1 VPSERKRPPVDSPGF
16 ALYFESVVKTSKT
29 RGEAVRRLGYRQP
42 SMVYYHMKKLGIT
55 RPVGWSRRPDAKI
68 QQQSLVPLV
77 LIAENEQ
84 RAWVGALIQGEGCIQ
99 CRYVKESGSTQL
111 QLSLSMVDPAPIFTL
126 ARYYGL
132 QPPTKPTKNHQWK
145 PLWRKNVS
153 GLRALRTLREIL
165 PFLRGQK
172 RSEAEKAIVFFS
184 PDGYHG
190 DHFVNEDIWPRD
202 EFPLRSKNHGSTRSD
217 LISRGVRDD

>member
-1 VPSERKRPPVDSPGF
+1 MRK
-16 ALYFESVVKTSKT
+16 
-29 RGEAVRRLGYRQP
+29 LGYRYP
-42 SMVYYHMKKLGIT
+42 SLVYYHMKKLRIP
-55 RPVGWSRRPDAKI
+55 RPVSWSHRPDAKI

-99 CRYVKESGSTQL
+99 CRYVEESGSTQL

-132 QPPTKPTKNHQWK
+132 QSPRKPTKNHQWK
-145 PLWRKNVS
+145 PLWRKNIS
-153 GLRALRTLREIL
+153 GLRALRTLQEIL

-172 RSEAEKAIVFFS
+172 RNEANKAIVFFS

-190 DHFVNEDIWPRD
+190 GHFGNEDIWPRD
-202 EFPLRSKNHGSTRSD
+202 EFPLRSKRRGSTQSD
-217 LISRGVRDD
+217 LISGGVRDD